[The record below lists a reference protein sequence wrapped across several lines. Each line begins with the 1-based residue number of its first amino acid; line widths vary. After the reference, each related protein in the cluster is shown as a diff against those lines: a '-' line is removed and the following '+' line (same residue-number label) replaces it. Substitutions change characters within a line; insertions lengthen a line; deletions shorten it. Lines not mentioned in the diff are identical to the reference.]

1 MSHNL
6 LHDLNEQQ
14 IEAVKHTE
22 GPLLIL
28 AGAGTGKTKTLTTRL
43 VYIIQNNLA
52 KIHEVMCVTFTNKA
66 AQEIENR
73 IKELDPNIMQI
84 PWIGTFHKIGA
95 KILRRHAQLIN
106 MSDNF
111 TILDKADAFKLLK
124 DIQPDKQ
131 IAKIIAEYIE
141 KWKSQGLLPD
151 DISEAMYEDAYN
163 NIIFEYIDIDLR
175 ENSLHKTYKAY
186 QTKLNQLNCC
196 DFNDLLLLPVKI
208 LQTYPDILALYQQRF
223 KYIFVDEYQDTNL
236 VQYLLIRLL
245 AQKNQNICC
254 VGDDDQAIYGWRGA
268 DVKYMLKFEKD
279 FSNTKLI
286 KLEKNYRSTEPILT
300 AANNVIKENKL
311 RLAKNLYPHNENI
324 APKISLLAFSSG
336 NLELK
341 TICEQILNLQNEGH
355 RLEDIAIIVRL
366 QSQLKELEFELI
378 AYRIKHRILG
388 ESSFFEA
395 KEIKDIIAYLRI
407 IAQPKDDIAYERML
421 NTPKRGIGNSSLAKI
436 KAYAI
441 ANDVSLYEAG
451 LHCINENKLF
461 KAALNKLKELY
472 KFLEKWNNLS
482 QEFSIHK
489 LTNTILEDIDY
500 IQKIEDDL
508 DGKRR
513 LNIKLLLDQME
524 QCKNLD
530 LASYLQDFS
539 LSNEKTNTSEGSINI
554 MTIHAA
560 KGLEFK
566 IVFSPGWEENIL
578 PFAKKGQINEN
589 LADIEEE
596 RRLAYVVITRAKQ
609 QLYLSFSTYRIR
621 YGDSYYTK
629 PSRFLNNIP
638 IECTHFK

>member
-223 KYIFVDEYQDTNL
+223 KYIFVDEYQDINL

-300 AANNVIKENKL
+300 AANNVIKENKS
-311 RLAKNLYPHNENI
+311 RLGKNLYPHNEHI

-341 TICEQILNLQNEGH
+341 AICEQILNLQNEGH